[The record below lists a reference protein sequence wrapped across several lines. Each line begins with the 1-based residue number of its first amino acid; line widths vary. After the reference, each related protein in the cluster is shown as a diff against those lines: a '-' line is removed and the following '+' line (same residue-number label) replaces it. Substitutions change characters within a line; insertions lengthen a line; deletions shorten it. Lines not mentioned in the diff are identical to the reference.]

1 MTEKYILSVGDIA
14 ADLLIQIPSL
24 PVTAES
30 LVFAK
35 EIGLE
40 PGGSANFLIAANR
53 LGVQTKAV
61 GALGK
66 DSWGDQVADILEE
79 ENIDITYVVQQG
91 STTLVTVLVDE
102 NGQHAFVGKFGEG
115 NELKFTDK
123 HRHLVENSEALF
135 VTGYSLN
142 EDRLCGLTLEMMK
155 WAGKTAVSC
164 YLDIGPSFT
173 HLPEAVQLVAI
184 ETSQVLLFTEE
195 ETPLVQKENVTDLL
209 AYGPKIIVVKKG
221 HQGCVVYTQDAIH
234 ELPCFSVSVVDTT
247 AAGDSFAAGFVISRI
262 KEKSVIESAE
272 YANRAG
278 AAAVKKMGGGRNVPT
293 LKEVEQVF

>member
-1 MTEKYILSVGDIA
+1 
-14 ADLLIQIPSL
+14 
-24 PVTAES
+24 
-30 LVFAK
+30 
-35 EIGLE
+35 LE

-53 LGVQTKAV
+53 LGVQTKAA

-66 DSWGDQVADILEE
+66 DSWGDQVAGILEE
-79 ENIDITYVVQQG
+79 ENVDITHVVRQG

-115 NELKFTDK
+115 NELKFSDK
-123 HRHLVENSEALF
+123 HRHLVEHAEALF

-164 YLDIGPSFT
+164 YLDLGPSFT
-173 HLPEAVQLVAI
+173 HLPELVQVAAI

-209 AYGPKIIVVKKG
+209 AYGPEIIVVKKG
-221 HQGCVVYTQDAIH
+221 PQGCVVYTQDANH
-234 ELPCFSVSVVDTT
+234 ELPSFSVPVVDTT
-247 AAGDSFAAGFVISRI
+247 AAGDSFAAGFVVSCV
-262 KEKSVIESAE
+262 KGNSVIESAT
-272 YANRAG
+272 YANRVG
-278 AAAVKKMGGGRNVPT
+278 AAAVKKIGGGRNVPT
-293 LKEVEQVF
+293 LKEVEQIF